1 MIRWEPTYYIAKER
15 KRLILFYCLLVT
27 TVACLQCLGTVLQ
40 AGQSCPE
47 TAAIYTADRQ
57 GHKQVYGSLEKT
69 TSPQEFHVML
79 NLIEEDFKSSSIN
92 AAKGANILGG
102 RGLRGRQGRRRTKP
116 SIK

>member
-15 KRLILFYCLLVT
+15 KKLILFYCLLVT

-47 TAAIYTADRQ
+47 TAAIYTTDRQ
-57 GHKQVYGSLEKT
+57 EYTQVYGSLEKT